1 MLVEERILNM
11 NISSYMPV
19 QIINGKGCV
28 STNYHLF
35 EKMGKSCLI
44 VTGGNSAKK
53 CGALDDVINVL
64 VKRGISYTVFDGITE
79 NPQTADCH
87 RAGEKAREIDADFI
101 IGIGGG
107 SPLDASKAV
116 AIYAANP
123 ELAPADIYLRK
134 YDSKPLPVVLVGT
147 TSGTGSEVTGV
158 SVLTDSSVNLKKSI
172 SGPDCYSVVSF
183 CDYTYT
189 TTMPYAVTVS
199 TALDAFAHAVEA
211 YFSSTA
217 NDISDVYA
225 EKAFSMLRT
234 GLLHFYNN
242 KTLPDESLREELYT
256 ASLFAGL
263 CLNITGTCFPH
274 TMGYILTED
283 FGIAHG
289 RACAA
294 FIPDFIRISAE
305 NMPQKAQKL
314 FDIMGMDCH
323 TLCNLVETLA
333 DINITINSE
342 QMAKYENR
350 WTDPVKNFSRT
361 PGNFTSAT
369 AVDILKRWA

>member
-1 MLVEERILNM
+1 M

-19 QIINGKGCV
+19 QIISGKGCLKE
-28 STNYHLF
+28 NFRLL
-35 EKMGKSCLI
+35 KDMGKSCLI

-53 CGALDDVINVL
+53 CGALKDAVEAL
-64 VKRGISYTVFDGITE
+64 EKCEISYSIFDGITE
-79 NPQTADCH
+79 NPQTVDCH
-87 RAGEKAREIDADFI
+87 SAGKTARDVSADFI
-101 IGIGGG
+101 LGIGGG
-107 SPLDASKAV
+107 SPLDASKAI
-116 AIYAANP
+116 AIYASNP
-123 ELAPADIYLRK
+123 DLSPADIYLRK
-134 YDSKPLPVVLVGT
+134 YDNKPLSVVLVGT

-158 SVLTDSSVNLKKSI
+158 SVLTDSSVGLKKSI
-172 SGPDCYSVVSF
+172 SGHDCYSVISF

-189 TTMPYAVTVS
+189 MTMPYSVTVS
-199 TALDAFAHAVEA
+199 TTLDAFAHAVEA

-242 KTLPDESLREELYT
+242 KSLPDESLREELYN
-256 ASLFAGL
+256 ASIFAGL

-294 FIPDFIRISAE
+294 FIPEFIRISAK
-305 NMPQKAQKL
+305 NMSCKAKKL
-314 FDIMGMDCH
+314 FDIMGMDCD
-323 TLCNLVETLA
+323 TLCNLIETLS
-333 DINITINSE
+333 DINIKITPE
-342 QMAKYENR
+342 QMEKYSHR
-350 WTDPVKNFSRT
+350 WSDPVKNFSRT
-361 PGNFTSAT
+361 PGNFTSDT
-369 AVDILKRWA
+369 AVNLLKKLYF

>member
-1 MLVEERILNM
+1 MTIN
-11 NISSYMPV
+11 SYMPV
-19 QIINGKGCV
+19 QVISGKGCLKE
-28 STNYHLF
+28 NYELLQKF
-35 EKMGKSCLI
+35 GKSCLI

-53 CGALDDVINVL
+53 SGALSDVVSAL
-64 VKRGISYTVFDGITE
+64 EKLGISYSVFDSITE

-87 RAGEKAREIDADFI
+87 RAGECARGIGADFI

-107 SPLDASKAV
+107 SPLDASKAI
-116 AIYAANP
+116 AIYASNP
-123 ELAPADIYLRK
+123 DLLPSDIYLRK
-134 YDSKPLPVVLVGT
+134 YDDKPLPVVLVGT

-158 SVLTDSSVNLKKSI
+158 SVLTDSSVGLKKSI
-172 SGPDCYSVVSF
+172 SGPDCYSVMSF

-189 TTMPYAVTVS
+189 MTMPYPVTVS
-199 TALDAFAHAVEA
+199 TALDAFAHAVEG

-217 NDISDVYA
+217 NELSDIYA
-225 EKAFSMLRT
+225 EKAFSVLKT
-234 GLLHFYNN
+234 GLLYFYNN
-242 KTLPDESLREELYT
+242 KSLPDECIREELYN

-294 FIPDFIRISAE
+294 FIPEYVRLSAE
-305 NMPQKAQKL
+305 NMPEKAQKL
-314 FDIMGMDCH
+314 FDIMGMDCE
-323 TLCNLVETLA
+323 TLCNMIENLA
-333 DINITINSE
+333 DINIKISDE

-369 AVDILKRWA
+369 AVELLKKLYF

>member
-1 MLVEERILNM
+1 M

-19 QIINGKGCV
+19 QIISGKGCLKE
-28 STNYHLF
+28 NYKLL
-35 EKMGKSCLI
+35 KNIGKSCLI

-53 CGALDDVINVL
+53 CGALKDAIEAL
-64 VKRGISYTVFDGITE
+64 EKCGISYSVFDSITE

-87 RAGEKAREIDADFI
+87 KAGEKARQMGADFI
-101 IGIGGG
+101 LGIGGG
-107 SPLDASKAV
+107 SPLDASKAI
-116 AIYAANP
+116 AIYASNP
-123 ELAPADIYLRK
+123 DLAPADIYLRK
-134 YDSKPLPVVLVGT
+134 YTNKPLPVVLVGT

-172 SGPDCYSVVSF
+172 SGHDCYSVISF

-189 TTMPYAVTVS
+189 MTMPYSVTVS

-225 EKAFSMLRT
+225 EKAFSMLRP

-242 KTLPDESLREELYT
+242 KSLPDESLREELYS

-294 FIPDFIRISAE
+294 FIPEFIRISAE
-305 NMPQKAQKL
+305 NMPCKAQKL
-314 FDIMGMDCH
+314 FDIMDMDCN
-323 TLCNLVETLA
+323 TLCNLIETLS
-333 DINITINSE
+333 DINISITDE
-342 QMAKYENR
+342 QMAKYETR

-361 PGNFTSAT
+361 PGNFTSDT
-369 AVDILKRWA
+369 AVNLLKKLYF

>member
-1 MLVEERILNM
+1 M
-11 NISSYMPV
+11 NINSYMPV
-19 QIINGKGCV
+19 QIISGKDCLKE
-28 STNYHLF
+28 NYKLLAD
-35 EKMGKSCLI
+35 MGKKCLI

-53 CGALDDVINVL
+53 SGALNDAIEALEKCSV
-64 VKRGISYTVFDGITE
+64 SYCIFDGITE

-87 RAGEKAREIDADFI
+87 AAGCMARENNADFI
-101 IGIGGG
+101 LGIGGG
-107 SPLDASKAV
+107 SPLDASKAI
-116 AIYAANP
+116 AIYASNP
-123 ELAPADIYLRK
+123 ELTPADIYLRK
-134 YDSKPLPVVLVGT
+134 YENKPLPVVLVGT

-158 SVLTDSSVNLKKSI
+158 AVLTDSSVSLKKSI
-172 SGPDCYSVVSF
+172 SGHDCYSVISF
-183 CDYTYT
+183 CDYSYT
-189 TTMPYAVTVS
+189 MTMPYSVTVS

-225 EKAFSMLRT
+225 EKAFAMLRT

-242 KTLPDESLREELYT
+242 KSLPDENLREELYN

-294 FIPDFIRISAE
+294 FIPEFIRISAE
-305 NMPQKAQKL
+305 NMSCKAQKL
-314 FDIMGMDCH
+314 FDIMGMDCD
-323 TLCNLVETLA
+323 TLCNLIETLS
-333 DINITINSE
+333 DINIKITPE

-350 WTDPVKNFSRT
+350 WTAPVKNFSRT
-361 PGNFTSAT
+361 PGNFTSDT
-369 AVDILKRWA
+369 AVNLLKKLYF

>member
-1 MLVEERILNM
+1 MTIN
-11 NISSYMPV
+11 SYMPV
-19 QIINGKGCV
+19 QIISGKGCFNE
-28 STNYHLF
+28 NYKLLGKF
-35 EKMGKSCLI
+35 GKSCLI

-53 CGALDDVINVL
+53 CGALSDVAAAL
-64 VKRGISYTVFDGITE
+64 EKLGISYSVFDGITE

-87 RAGEKAREIDADFI
+87 RAGECARSIAADFI

-107 SPLDASKAV
+107 SPLDASKAI
-116 AIYAANP
+116 AIYASNP
-123 ELAPADIYLRK
+123 DLSPADIYLRK
-134 YDSKPLPVVLVGT
+134 YDNKPLPVVLVGT

-172 SGPDCYSVVSF
+172 SGHDCYSVISF

-189 TTMPYAVTVS
+189 MTMPYSVTVS
-199 TALDAFAHAVEA
+199 TALDAFAHAVEG

-217 NDISDVYA
+217 NDMSDVYA
-225 EKAFSMLRT
+225 EKAFNILRT

-242 KTLPDESLREELYT
+242 KSLPDEGLREELYN

-294 FIPDFIRISAE
+294 FIPDFLKISAQ

-314 FDIMGMDCH
+314 FEIMSMDCD
-323 TLCNLVETLA
+323 TLCNLIETLA
-333 DINITINSE
+333 DINIVISPE
-342 QMAKYENR
+342 QMEKYEKR

-369 AVDILKRWA
+369 AVDILKRWF

>member
-1 MLVEERILNM
+1 MIIN
-11 NISSYMPV
+11 SYMPV
-19 QIINGKGCV
+19 QIISGKGCFNE
-28 STNYHLF
+28 NYRLL
-35 EKMGKSCLI
+35 EKFGKSCLV

-53 CGALDDVINVL
+53 CGALSDVVAAL
-64 VKRGISYTVFDGITE
+64 EKLGISYTVFDGITE

-87 RAGEKAREIDADFI
+87 RAGECARSIDADFI

-107 SPLDASKAV
+107 SPLDASKAI
-116 AIYAANP
+116 AIYASNP
-123 ELAPADIYLRK
+123 DLAPVDIYLRK
-134 YDSKPLPVVLVGT
+134 YDNKPLPVVLIGT

-158 SVLTDSSVNLKKSI
+158 AVLTDSSVNLKKSI
-172 SGPDCYSVVSF
+172 SGHDCYSVVSF
-183 CDYTYT
+183 CDYVYT
-189 TTMPYAVTVS
+189 MTMPYSVTVS
-199 TALDAFAHAVEA
+199 TALDAFAHAVEG

-217 NDISDVYA
+217 NELSDVYA
-225 EKAFSMLRT
+225 EKAFRMLKT
-234 GLLHFYNN
+234 GLMHFFNN
-242 KTLPDESLREELYT
+242 KSLPDESLREELYT

-294 FIPDFIRISAE
+294 FIPDYIRIAAE
-305 NMPQKAQKL
+305 NMPCKAQKL
-314 FDIMGMDCH
+314 FDIMGTDCDA
-323 TLCNLVETLA
+323 LCNLIATLA
-333 DINITINSE
+333 DINIKISDE
-342 QMAKYENR
+342 QMQKYSSR

-369 AVDILKRWA
+369 AVDILRRYN